1 VIDLLVAVD
10 EQTMTSGF
18 FSHLFV
24 KIANNIQKKQRTGG
38 EVLAKKEESQR
49 G

>member
-18 FSHLFV
+18 FSLLFV
-24 KIANNIQKKQRTGG
+24 KIANNILKKQRNSG
-38 EVLAKKEESQR
+38 EVLAKKVEFQR
-49 G
+49 